1 MSNAYVYC
9 FTDESSNSQYF
20 SYDTIRESYNKHGKK
35 YEYFDFIGKLLKIS
49 WLCHVLEMCVK
60 NDTILHW
67 FCHNSYGQN

>member
-1 MSNAYVYC
+1 MFLFRAMSNAYVYC

-49 WLCHVLEMCVK
+49 WLCHFVLEMCV
-60 NDTILHW
+60 
-67 FCHNSYGQN
+67 